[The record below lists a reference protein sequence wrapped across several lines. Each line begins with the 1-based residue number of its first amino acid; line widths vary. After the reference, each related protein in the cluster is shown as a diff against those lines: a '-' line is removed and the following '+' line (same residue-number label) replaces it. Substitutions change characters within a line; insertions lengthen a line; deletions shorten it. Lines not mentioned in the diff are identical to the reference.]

1 MIEKIRI
8 MKIREYCVNNEK
20 SRALIAFK
28 DSNDNNIDS
37 LLNDLIHKD
46 DATIAAIGHS
56 IIVRFVSGSILHC
69 VDCKHAMDNILSSE
83 YDRITLYK
91 PFNFTDVELNLIQNR
106 LIDRGNK
113 EHLILDEDDISML
126 GKTVLASEFE
136 NLESNKISIIDRL
149 TILFTGKSKN
159 ENMLYGALIRS
170 DGALNECETLIKS
183 KTAAHFETHQNLLH
197 ERQMR
202 SELQD
207 DFDNVNRVNGE
218 NSVAI
223 VEIQKHRNELEA
235 LYNEAGERVNTIGH
249 AMYEK
254 DHEINKLGQELQDSM
269 KEKATEIIGLQADVN
284 KARSDRN
291 DIQYQCD
298 DLDLEVTSLKK
309 QAAQS
314 KRRATI
320 AEKKANELQLVIV
333 DVEDAD
339 IVDISKKVHELNSQL
354 EASSHVVAQKDKAM
368 NRLTA
373 QLKEA
378 KADTEGYKSAM
389 EEAFFDKSDTNLI
402 DESGENN
409 ERKTEAEKQKEPTT
423 F

>member
-28 DSNDNNIDS
+28 DSFDNNIDS

-46 DATIAAIGHS
+46 DATITATGHS
-56 IIVRFVSGSILHC
+56 IIVKFVSGSILHC

-254 DHEINKLGQELQDSM
+254 DHEINKLGQELKDCMANYNTLQD
-269 KEKATEIIGLQADVN
+269 
-284 KARSDRN
+284 
-291 DIQYQCD
+291 QCD

>member
-1 MIEKIRI
+1 MIEKTRI

-56 IIVRFVSGSILHC
+56 IIVRFVSGSILYC

-170 DGALNECETLIKS
+170 DGALNECEVLIKS
-183 KTAAHFETHQNLLH
+183 KTAAHFETHQSLLH

-254 DHEINKLGQELQDSM
+254 DHEINKLGQELKDCMANYNTLQD
-269 KEKATEIIGLQADVN
+269 
-284 KARSDRN
+284 
-291 DIQYQCD
+291 QCD

-354 EASSHVVAQKDKAM
+354 EASSHVIAQKDKAT

-378 KADTEGYKSAM
+378 KAETEGYKSAM

>member
-1 MIEKIRI
+1 

-254 DHEINKLGQELQDSM
+254 DHEINKLGQELKDCM
-269 KEKATEIIGLQADVN
+269 ANYNTL
-284 KARSDRN
+284 
-291 DIQYQCD
+291 QYQCD

>member
-1 MIEKIRI
+1 MIEKTRI

-46 DATIAAIGHS
+46 DATITATGHS

-69 VDCKHAMDNILSSE
+69 VDCHHAMENILSSE

-113 EHLILDEDDISML
+113 DHLILDEDDISML
-126 GKTVLASEFE
+126 GKTVLAREFE

-254 DHEINKLGQELQDSM
+254 DHEINKLGEELKDSM
-269 KEKATEIIGLQADVN
+269 KELSDAKAD
-284 KARSDRN
+284 RST
-291 DIQYQCD
+291 IQYQCD
-298 DLDLEVTSLKK
+298 DLDLEVNSLKK

-339 IVDISKKVHELNSQL
+339 IVDICKKVHELNSQL
-354 EASSHVVAQKDKAM
+354 EASSHVVAQKDNAM

-373 QLKEA
+373 QLQEA
-378 KADTEGYKSAM
+378 KADTEGYKNCNGRSI
-389 EEAFFDKSDTNLI
+389 L
-402 DESGENN
+402 
-409 ERKTEAEKQKEPTT
+409 
-423 F
+423 

>member
-1 MIEKIRI
+1 

-56 IIVRFVSGSILHC
+56 IIVTFVSGSILHC
-69 VDCKHAMDNILSSE
+69 VDCHHAMDNILSSE

-91 PFNFTDVELNLIQNR
+91 PFNFTGVELNLIQNR

-136 NLESNKISIIDRL
+136 NLESNKLSIIDRL
-149 TILFTGKSKN
+149 KILFTGKSNN
-159 ENMLYGALIRS
+159 EEMLYASLIRS
-170 DGALNECETLIKS
+170 ECAGHECEVLIKS
-183 KTAAHFETHQNLLH
+183 KTAAHFETHQDLLH

-202 SELQD
+202 SELQS
-207 DFDNVNRVNGE
+207 DFNNVNSSNGE
-218 NSVAI
+218 KSAAI
-223 VEIQKHRNELEA
+223 ARLQKERNELEV
-235 LYNEAGERVNTIGH
+235 LYDEAGERVNTIGH

-254 DHEINKLGQELQDSM
+254 DHEINKLGQELKDCMANYNTLQD
-269 KEKATEIIGLQADVN
+269 
-284 KARSDRN
+284 
-291 DIQYQCD
+291 QCD

-320 AEKKANELQLVIV
+320 AENKTEHLKLSIE
-333 DVEDAD
+333 ESESSD
-339 IVDISKKVHELNSQL
+339 IVSISADLVEVRHQL
-354 EASSHVVAQKDKAM
+354 EASSHVIAQKDKAT

-378 KADTEGYKSAM
+378 KVETEGYKNAM
-389 EEAFFDKSDTNLI
+389 EEAFYDKSGTN
-402 DESGENN
+402 
-409 ERKTEAEKQKEPTT
+409 
-423 F
+423 

>member
-1 MIEKIRI
+1 MIEKTRI

-56 IIVRFVSGSILHC
+56 IIVRFVSGSILYC

-254 DHEINKLGQELQDSM
+254 DHEINKLGEELKDCMANYNTLQD
-269 KEKATEIIGLQADVN
+269 
-284 KARSDRN
+284 
-291 DIQYQCD
+291 QCD